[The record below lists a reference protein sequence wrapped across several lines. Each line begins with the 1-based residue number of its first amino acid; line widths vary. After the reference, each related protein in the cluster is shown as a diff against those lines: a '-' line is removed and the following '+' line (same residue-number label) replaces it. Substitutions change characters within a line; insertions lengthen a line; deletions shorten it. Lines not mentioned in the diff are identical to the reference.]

1 MRNSWAEGPALAT
14 VKSTRPPLTVGG
26 VAWIVKSL
34 STTAMFGTALAVV
47 TDFVRAL
54 RPMATTE
61 AIRAITDSMI
71 AIPGLDRRVSG
82 GAAPLGAARG
92 CSGVGGNLP
101 FRGGGLR
108 AVGGAVGVCR
118 ASTRPLSA

>member
-34 STTAMFGTALAVV
+34 STTAMFGTALAAV

-54 RPMATTE
+54 R
-61 AIRAITDSMI
+61 TDGDHRGDQGDHRQHGRH
-71 AIPGLDRRVSG
+71 PGSG
-82 GAAPLGAARG
+82 PAGLGWCDLMEGRG
-92 CSGVGGNLP
+92 SLLGHGGESPCRWGVGW
-101 FRGGGLR
+101 
-108 AVGGAVGVCR
+108 
-118 ASTRPLSA
+118 